1 MQHHTEPNVKVML
14 KWGKSLEIWNFITTF
29 APKKSNHS
37 GEIKT
42 LNNNQKLWKQQK
54 RLNKQEHSEK

>member
-1 MQHHTEPNVKVML
+1 ML
-14 KWGKSLEIWNFITTF
+14 KWEKSLEIWNFITTF

-37 GEIKT
+37 GEIKI

-54 RLNKQEHSEK
+54 RQNKQEMKFRSV